1 MSIPAPEPAI
11 NRAIRE
17 IGLTTIAK
25 ALKVSPPA
33 VAKWRAAGVPADR
46 APAIETA
53 TGGEIRCEDLRP
65 DLTWERDAH
74 GRVVA
79 YRVPVANGEAA

>member
-1 MSIPAPEPAI
+1 MHTLRKAI
-11 NRAIRE
+11 EKLNGVGRLAHELGIRQS
-17 IGLTTIAK
+17 A
-25 ALKVSPPA
+25 VSNWLA
-33 VAKWRAAGVPADR
+33 RGNVPADR
-46 APAIETA
+46 APAIEAA

-79 YRVPVANGEAA
+79 YRVPVPTSEAA